1 MSEVVKIKVIGFSS
15 GNVGRIGNTDR
26 MVQAILEKSGGET
39 EFVKLADLN
48 YSACKGCVH
57 LCAQPQVCQ
66 LDDDLLPYYQKLK
79 EADAVVLGSPMYFG
93 RINAGMM
100 AFVERFFGYRHV
112 TIPIAH
118 KPFAL
123 AVLGCGSEQ
132 HEGGRAFRDYLS
144 AFRVRIV
151 DTVRFRTS
159 IYPCYDCK
167 RHKECVIGGFYMA
180 EGKASHE
187 TDITPEMF
195 HCWEDEPSVVEAVN
209 TAAARLHAECQRRE
223 SRLKE
228 RGVEALSIDSTLG
241 ELRGDE
247 EAKAILEGPLPGWA
261 SSPQLE
267 GTTLREIAAYS
278 QGTIADE
285 TLRELDE
292 ALSKL

>member
-1 MSEVVKIKVIGFSS
+1 MKVIGFSS

-26 MVQAILEKSGGET
+26 MVKAILEKSGDET

-57 LCAQPQVCQ
+57 LCASPQVCK

-100 AFVERFFGYRHV
+100 AFMERFFGYRHV

-132 HEGGRAFRDYLS
+132 QKGEKAFGDYLS

-151 DTVRFRTS
+151 GSVGYKTT

-167 RHKECVIGGFYMA
+167 RHKECVIGGFYRA

-187 TDITPEMF
+187 TDITPDLF
-195 HCWEDEPSVVEAVN
+195 NCWEDDPATLAAVDS
-209 TAAARLHAECQRRE
+209 TAAKLRAECQRRE
-223 SRLKE
+223 LRLKE
-228 RGVEALSIDSTLG
+228 QGKEALSIDSTLG
-241 ELRGDE
+241 ELHADE
-247 EAKAILEGPLPGWA
+247 EAKAILEGPLPGWT

-267 GTTLREIAAYS
+267 GITLRQIAAYS

>member
-1 MSEVVKIKVIGFSS
+1 MNVIGFSS
-15 GNVGRIGNTDR
+15 GNVGRMGNTDR
-26 MVQAILEKSGGET
+26 MVQAILEKSGDET

-57 LCAQPQVCQ
+57 LCASPQVCK

-100 AFVERFFGYRHV
+100 AFMERFFGYRHV

-132 HEGGRAFRDYLS
+132 RKGEQAFRDYLS
-144 AFRVRIV
+144 AFRVKIV
-151 DTVRFRTS
+151 DTVGFRTV

-195 HCWEDEPSVVEAVN
+195 HCWEDDPTIVEAVDS
-209 TAAARLHAECQRRE
+209 AAAKLRAECQRRE
-223 SRLKE
+223 ERLA
-228 RGVEALSIDSTLG
+228 RGAETFSIDSTFA
-241 ELRGDE
+241 ELLANE
-247 EAKAILEGPLPGWA
+247 EARAIVAGPLPGWTDA
-261 SSPQLE
+261 PQLQAV
-267 GTTLREIAAYS
+267 TVRQVASYS
-278 QGTIADE
+278 QSMIADE
-285 TLRELDE
+285 TLREIDE